1 MQNPSLEN
9 YLKYRNYSSE
19 ENTIIRK
26 CLAQYIKLKMSILK
40 QEFDTF
46 ISNLEELKTIKE
58 KYGLDK
64 LVVKLRTDRNKEMV
78 NDKNDN
84 NGCTPLFIIECL

>member
-1 MQNPSLEN
+1 
-9 YLKYRNYSSE
+9 
-19 ENTIIRK
+19 
-26 CLAQYIKLKMSILK
+26 MSILK

-64 LVVKLRTDRNKEMV
+64 LVVKLRTDRNREMV
-78 NDKNDN
+78 NDKNDS

>member
-1 MQNPSLEN
+1 MKDLFSHFGITAE
-9 YLKYRNYSSE
+9 
-19 ENTIIRK
+19 
-26 CLAQYIKLKMSILK
+26 ILK